1 VGSSSMLGANERIV
15 EIEVARKTN
24 EYQNSIELG
33 RISQLYEANQV
44 LYVKTTAQSYSSR
57 NKL

>member
-44 LYVKTTAQSYSSR
+44 LHVKTTAQSYSSR